1 MKPGS
6 RMNCTSDFD
15 KFVSAEI
22 PSVTNI
28 SLRTAVLKHMMYG
41 PCGHLDP
48 ERQCMQHKSSKGRCK
63 YVYPKQFADST
74 TNSSDGYPVYRRRKT
89 GDSAKIR
96 GHDKISFNIAAGD
109 AVQVVDEIQ
118 SRYRRRWVS
127 SIEAMWWIYGF
138 DLFEIHPPVMPL
150 PIHLPSMQAIQLRPH
165 ENLTRVVSNEKRIR
179 TPLTEFFKINN
190 DNEHKTTERYLYS
203 QFTEHYR
210 WDKTERTWFK
220 RRNKLLVIA
229 RLVFVS
235 PSEGERYFLRLLL
248 NHVKSPKSFEDL
260 KTVNGHCCSTYQE
273 AALELRLIEED
284 NMPKDPVNPW
294 DKYYTA
300 LSEDFRR
307 ELPNDA
313 YTVRVLTVQ
322 KFEQHLEAMGKSLR
336 TFGLAHL
343 SETQDIVLRRTRD
356 IIDALNAPIPKE
368 CVKYRSS
375 LNPEQQQVFDTIVE
389 HVREN
394 KPGAFFVDGPGGT
407 GKTYLY
413 NALYAE
419 VRLLGKIVLPTAT
432 SGIAAANIPSGRT
445 THSRFKIALDL
456 DVPLTCA
463 VPKQGS
469 LAALIQATSLIIWDE
484 ASMARKET
492 VEAVDHLLRD
502 LCDPDLVFG
511 GKLIV
516 FGGDFRQVLPVVPH
530 RSLREV
536 VNSSMVSSAIW
547 SQLIKYRL
555 TVNVRAKDD
564 PEFSRFLLALGNGE
578 LQTEETA
585 QIELPPGIVVETR
598 STEEELIT
606 TVADIAYPESD
617 VNALGTDIFIKRSI
631 MAPMN
636 EDVGAINTLLINR
649 FPGEAVTYRGYDSM
663 LTDNCNI
670 YPAEFINTLC
680 PGASGHYSGD
690 HVFIPRIK
698 MQPSASD
705 NFPFQFQRNQFP
717 LKLSFAMTIN
727 KSQGQ
732 TLDQV
737 AIYLPRPCFSHGQ
750 LYVGL
755 SRARTSDKV
764 TVVSASTD
772 HASSQQSVKNIVSY
786 DVLRLAGII

>member
-1 MKPGS
+1 MT
-6 RMNCTSDFD
+6 NVNCCTS
-15 KFVSAEI
+15 
-22 PSVTNI
+22 
-28 SLRTAVLKHMMYG
+28 VLKHMMHG

-63 YVYPKQFADST
+63 YAYPKQFADST

-96 GHDKISFNIAAGD
+96 GEQLDNRWVIPYNPYLLDLLDCHLNVEVCSTIQAVKYLYKYVYKGHDKISFNIAAGD

-118 SRYRRRWVS
+118 QYQFGRWVS
-127 SIEAMWWIYGF
+127 SIEAMWRIYGF

-150 PIHLPSMQAIQLRPH
+150 PIHLPGMQAIQLRPH

-190 DNEHKTTERYLYS
+190 DNEHKTTKRYLYS

-260 KTVNGHCCSTYQE
+260 KTVNE
-273 AALELRLIEED
+273 
-284 NMPKDPVNPW
+284 
-294 DKYYTA
+294 
-300 LSEDFRR
+300 FRR
-307 ELPNDA
+307 EHPNDA

-356 IIDALNAPIPKE
+356 IIDSLNAPIPKE
-368 CVKYRSS
+368 CVKCRSS

-413 NALYAE
+413 NALYAK
-419 VRLLGKIVLPTAT
+419 VRLLVM
-432 SGIAAANIPSGRT
+432 
-445 THSRFKIALDL
+445 
-456 DVPLTCA
+456 
-463 VPKQGS
+463 PKQGS

-492 VEAVDHLLRD
+492 VEALDHLLRD

-530 RSLREV
+530 RSLIEV

-555 TVNVRAKDD
+555 TVNVRARDD
-564 PEFSRFLLALGNGE
+564 PEFSRFLLALGNE
-578 LQTEETA
+578 A
-585 QIELPPGIVVETR
+585 
-598 STEEELIT
+598 
-606 TVADIAYPESD
+606 D
-617 VNALGTDIFIKRSI
+617 VNALGTDIFIKLSI
-631 MAPMN
+631 LTPMN

-649 FPGEAVTYRGYDSM
+649 FPGEAVSYRGYDSM
-663 LTDNCNI
+663 QTDNCNI

-680 PGASGHYSGD
+680 PGGMSPYEL
-690 HVFIPRIK
+690 ILK
-698 MQPSASD
+698 ENCPS
-705 NFPFQFQRNQFP
+705 FRFEIF
-717 LKLSFAMTIN
+717 LHL
-727 KSQGQ
+727 
-732 TLDQV
+732 L
-737 AIYLPRPCFSHGQ
+737 
-750 LYVGL
+750 
-755 SRARTSDKV
+755 
-764 TVVSASTD
+764 VSAME
-772 HASSQQSVKNIVSY
+772 
-786 DVLRLAGII
+786 LG

>member
-1 MKPGS
+1 
-6 RMNCTSDFD
+6 
-15 KFVSAEI
+15 
-22 PSVTNI
+22 
-28 SLRTAVLKHMMYG
+28 
-41 PCGHLDP
+41 
-48 ERQCMQHKSSKGRCK
+48 
-63 YVYPKQFADST
+63 
-74 TNSSDGYPVYRRRKT
+74 
-89 GDSAKIR
+89 
-96 GHDKISFNIAAGD
+96 
-109 AVQVVDEIQ
+109 
-118 SRYRRRWVS
+118 
-127 SIEAMWWIYGF
+127 MWRIYGF

-150 PIHLPSMQAIQLRPH
+150 PIHLPGMQTIQLRPH
-165 ENLTRVVSNEKRIR
+165 ENLSRVVSNEKRIR
-179 TPLTEFFKINN
+179 TPLTEFFRINN

-235 PSEGERYFLRLLL
+235 PSEGEWYFLRFLL
-248 NHVKSPKSFEDL
+248 NHVKSPKYFEDL

-284 NMPKDPVNPW
+284 NMVDLCLAEACNVQMPSALRRLFATVLIFCQPKDPVNLW
-294 DKYYTA
+294 DKYYIA

-307 ELPNDA
+307 EHPNDE

-343 SETQDIVLRRTRD
+343 SETQDIVLCRTRD
-356 IIDALNAPIPKE
+356 ITDALNAPIPEE
-368 CVKYRSS
+368 CVKCRSS
-375 LNPEQQQVFDTIVE
+375 LNPEQQQAFDTIVE

-432 SGIAAANIPSGRT
+432 SGIAAADIPSGRT
-445 THSRFKIALDL
+445 IHSRFKIALDL
-456 DVPLTCA
+456 DVPLTCTM
-463 VPKQGS
+463 PKQGS

-492 VEAVDHLLRD
+492 VEALDHLLRD
-502 LCDPDLVFG
+502 LCDPNLVFG

-555 TVNVRAKDD
+555 TVNVRARND

-598 STEEELIT
+598 STEAELIST
-606 TVADIAYPESD
+606 AADIAYPEAE
-617 VNALGTDIFIKRSI
+617 VKTLGTDIFIKRSI
-631 MAPMN
+631 LTPMN

-680 PGASGHYSGD
+680 PGGMSPYELILKENCLVILLRNLLPSSGLCNG
-690 HVFIPRIK
+690 
-698 MQPSASD
+698 
-705 NFPFQFQRNQFP
+705 
-717 LKLSFAMTIN
+717 T
-727 KSQGQ
+727 
-732 TLDQV
+732 
-737 AIYLPRPCFSHGQ
+737 
-750 LYVGL
+750 
-755 SRARTSDKV
+755 
-764 TVVSASTD
+764 
-772 HASSQQSVKNIVSY
+772 
-786 DVLRLAGII
+786 RLICK

>member
-1 MKPGS
+1 
-6 RMNCTSDFD
+6 
-15 KFVSAEI
+15 
-22 PSVTNI
+22 
-28 SLRTAVLKHMMYG
+28 
-41 PCGHLDP
+41 
-48 ERQCMQHKSSKGRCK
+48 MQ
-63 YVYPKQFADST
+63 T
-74 TNSSDGYPVYRRRKT
+74 
-89 GDSAKIR
+89 
-96 GHDKISFNIAAGD
+96 
-109 AVQVVDEIQ
+109 
-118 SRYRRRWVS
+118 
-127 SIEAMWWIYGF
+127 
-138 DLFEIHPPVMPL
+138 
-150 PIHLPSMQAIQLRPH
+150 IQLRPH

-190 DNEHKTTERYLYS
+190 NNEHKTTERYLYS

-220 RRNKLLVIA
+220 RRNKLLVIV

-284 NMPKDPVNPW
+284 NMVDLCLAEACNVQMPSALRRLFATVLIFCQPKDPVNLW

-307 ELPNDA
+307 DHPNDA

-336 TFGLAHL
+336 TFGLSHL

-368 CVKYRSS
+368 CVKCRSS

-631 MAPMN
+631 LTPMN

-649 FPGEAVTYRGYDSM
+649 FPGEAVTYRGYDSI
-663 LTDNCNI
+663 LIDNRNI
-670 YPAEFINTLC
+670 YPI
-680 PGASGHYSGD
+680 
-690 HVFIPRIK
+690 
-698 MQPSASD
+698 
-705 NFPFQFQRNQFP
+705 
-717 LKLSFAMTIN
+717 
-727 KSQGQ
+727 
-732 TLDQV
+732 
-737 AIYLPRPCFSHGQ
+737 
-750 LYVGL
+750 
-755 SRARTSDKV
+755 
-764 TVVSASTD
+764 
-772 HASSQQSVKNIVSY
+772 
-786 DVLRLAGII
+786 